1 MLPNFYLIRVKS
13 NTCFRKRSL
22 SGNGK
27 NLDGSDYLPQLYFP
41 QLRVMK
47 MNYRIGILMEDHE
60 ER

>member
-22 SGNGK
+22 SESGK
-27 NLDGSDYLPQLYFP
+27 NLHGSNYLPQLYLP

-47 MNYRIGILMEDHE
+47 INYRRIGT
-60 ER
+60 